1 MIQKTTTTKTETLPE
16 VFKRNDAV
24 ISMSIKDGFANIKFD
39 NDNNEI
45 TVLFLNDEGY
55 QNEDMEINIKDV
67 QRVGKFMEDLK
78 SLRLNEWSK

>member
-1 MIQKTTTTKTETLPE
+1 MIQKTTTKTETLPE

-39 NDNNEI
+39 NDNGKI

-55 QNEDMEINIKDV
+55 QNEDMEIGIEDV

-78 SLRLNEWSK
+78 SLKLQEWSK

>member
-1 MIQKTTTTKTETLPE
+1 MIQKQEKKETLPE

-24 ISMSIKDGFANIKFD
+24 ISMSIEDGFANIKFD

>member
-1 MIQKTTTTKTETLPE
+1 MVEKTIKKETLTE
-16 VFKRNDAV
+16 IFKRNDAV

-39 NDNNEI
+39 NDNGSI

-55 QNEDMEINIKDV
+55 QNEDMEIGIEDV

-78 SLRLNEWSK
+78 SLKLNEWSK

>member
-1 MIQKTTTTKTETLPE
+1 MIEKTIKKETLTE
-16 VFKRNDAV
+16 IFKRNDAV

-39 NDNNEI
+39 NDNGKI

-55 QNEDMEINIKDV
+55 QNEDMEIGIEDV

-78 SLRLNEWSK
+78 SLKLNEWSK